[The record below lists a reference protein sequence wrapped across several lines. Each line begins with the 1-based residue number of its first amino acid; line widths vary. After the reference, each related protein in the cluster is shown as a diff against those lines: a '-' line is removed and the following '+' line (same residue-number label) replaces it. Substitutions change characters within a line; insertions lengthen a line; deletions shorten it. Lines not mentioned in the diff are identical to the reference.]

1 MPTEIEILSRIEVM
15 DRVRARRA
23 RFPSNR
29 AWAAHLRC
37 HEVSVSKVMHI
48 SARPSDKML
57 ADLGLARIEVIVER
71 EGAQSVRVRA
81 DGAIVRAGIVSAN
94 IRKRDE

>member
-1 MPTEIEILSRIEVM
+1 MPTEIKTLSRIEVM

-23 RFPSNR
+23 QFQSNR
-29 AWAAHLRC
+29 AWAVHLRC

-48 SARPSDKML
+48 AARPSDKML
-57 ADLGLARIEVIVER
+57 ADLGLARIEVIIER
-71 EGAQSVRVRA
+71 EGASRVGVRA
-81 DGAIVRAGIVSAN
+81 DGGVVRAGIVSAN